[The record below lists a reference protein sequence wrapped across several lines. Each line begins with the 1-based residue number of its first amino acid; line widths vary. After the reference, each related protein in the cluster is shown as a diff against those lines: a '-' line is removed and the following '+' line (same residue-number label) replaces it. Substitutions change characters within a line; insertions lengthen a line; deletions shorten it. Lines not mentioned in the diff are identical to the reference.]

1 MIIYGLVLE
10 VFSDK
15 DKINLI
21 IMVRYLLEESMV
33 IVLKTMIKLTIY
45 IAVIFFLSYL
55 FVSMVHLTGPLGSKI
70 TEVVTEYR
78 GAPVNLDSEYADLSQ
93 AITLTIFFTVIV
105 VTIIKMEWRVAAAI
119 SGIGI
124 LVMSAIVP
132 PQDLV
137 VKAIDWRLL
146 LFLIGSMT
154 LAGVLRETGVFNRLA
169 ILLLSKSESSL
180 GLLMLLGIFS
190 AVLSMVLDEV
200 SSIIYAVM
208 VVLELKRVM
217 RIDLKPLIIFAVL
230 ATNTGSIAL
239 PVGNPIGVYIAF
251 TANVA
256 VSEFIVKC
264 LTLSLLELMVL
275 VLLFKL
281 VLRDYTKALDQEL
294 KQSKELISKLSL
306 ARTIDVSRIGV
317 KRFKT
322 GVFILIFFVALV
334 VSSEHLANL
343 MSILTG
349 VSIDPHALL
358 AFIPFFS
365 IAMAIFIT
373 DPSSINKLI
382 ESAVEWPTMLFF
394 IALFILSYSLS
405 YTGAIAK
412 IAYVIASVSSL
423 SGFEGNAITAN
434 ILLISSAVLSSV
446 LDNLSVIV
454 TLMQP
459 VKVLVQLGLSRVS
472 YFSLLYGGVFGG
484 NYTPIGSTANIV
496 AVSMA
501 EREKMGISWS
511 EWLKIA
517 LISTTIQIII
527 AVVWSDLWLLIE
539 Y

>member
-1 MIIYGLVLE
+1 
-10 VFSDK
+10 
-15 DKINLI
+15 
-21 IMVRYLLEESMV
+21 
-33 IVLKTMIKLTIY
+33 LKTMIKLTIY

-169 ILLLSKSESSL
+169 ISLLSKSESSL

-190 AVLSMVLDEV
+190 AVLSMVLGEV
-200 SSIIYAVM
+200 TSIIYAVT

-217 RIDLKPLIIFAVL
+217 RIDLKPLIIFTVL

-251 TANVA
+251 TANIA
-256 VSEFIVKC
+256 VSEFIIKC

-275 VLLFKL
+275 VLLFNL

-306 ARTIDVSRIGV
+306 ARTIDVSRIEV
-317 KRFKT
+317 KHFKT

-412 IAYVIASVSSL
+412 ISYVIASVSSL

>member
-1 MIIYGLVLE
+1 M
-10 VFSDK
+10 
-15 DKINLI
+15 
-21 IMVRYLLEESMV
+21 
-33 IVLKTMIKLTIY
+33 KTMVKLAIY
-45 IAVIFFLSYL
+45 IAVIFILSYL
-55 FVSMVHLTGPLGSKI
+55 FTSMVHLTGSIGSKI

-78 GAPVNLDSEYADLSQ
+78 GAPVDLDSEYADLTQ
-93 AITLTIFFTVIV
+93 AITLTIFFTVIA

-137 VKAIDWRLL
+137 VKAVDWRLL

-154 LAGVLRETGVFNRLA
+154 LAGILRETGVFNRLA
-169 ILLLSKSESSL
+169 VSLLSKSGSSL
-180 GLLMLLGIFS
+180 ELLMLLGIFS
-190 AVLSMVLDEV
+190 AVLSMVLGEV
-200 SSIIYAVM
+200 TSIIYAIM
-208 VVLELKRVM
+208 VVLELKRIL
-217 RIDLKPLIIFAVL
+217 RIDLKPLIIFTVL

-239 PVGNPIGVYIAF
+239 PIGNPIGIYIAF
-251 TANVA
+251 TANII
-256 VSEFIVKC
+256 VSEFVVKC

-275 VLLFKL
+275 ILLFKL
-281 VLRDYTKALDQEL
+281 VLRDYTRELDQEL
-294 KQSKELISKLSL
+294 KRSRELINKLSV
-306 ARTIDVSRIGV
+306 ARTIDVSSIEV
-317 KRFKT
+317 KHFKT
-322 GVFILIFFVALV
+322 SIFILIFFVALV
-334 VSSEHLANL
+334 VSSEHLASL

-358 AFIPFFS
+358 AFTPFFS
-365 IAMAIFIT
+365 IAIAMFIT

-382 ESAVEWPTMLFF
+382 ESAVDWPSMLFF

-412 IAYVIASVSSL
+412 IAYVIASASSL
-423 SGFEGNAITAN
+423 SGFEGNAITVG

-459 VKVLVQLGLSRVS
+459 VKVLVQLGLNRIS
-472 YFSLLYGGVFGG
+472 YFALLYGGVFGG

-517 LISTTIQIII
+517 LVSTTIQIII
-527 AVVWSDLWLLIE
+527 AVLWSELWLLIE